1 MIKKIAMFL
10 AALVIGVA
18 TLAVPTAEVMADG
31 PSQHSQTTHQQVAAG
46 DSGTKTAILNKCGR
60 QADDED
66 GGGIMCLLK
75 EGLNIMTYVVGA
87 LGFAAIVW
95 CGILYLTA
103 GDNEEQ
109 VKKAKRRI
117 FEVIVGVALFILANA
132 IVQWLTGDAPDTSLI
147 VPPVI
152 YSIYG

>member
-1 MIKKIAMFL
+1 MLKKLTIF
-10 AALVIGVA
+10 VA
-18 TLAVPTAEVMADG
+18 TLVMGIAVLAAPTANVMADG
-31 PSQHSQTTHQQVAAG
+31 PSQHSQTTYQNVAVNDG
-46 DSGTKTAILNKCGR
+46 GTKTAILNKCGS
-60 QADDED
+60 QADDEN
-66 GGGIMCLLK
+66 GGGIMCLLR

-132 IVQWLTGDAPDTSLI
+132 IVQWLTGDTPDTGNI
-147 VPPVI
+147 FPPAI
-152 YSIYG
+152 YSIIG

>member
-1 MIKKIAMFL
+1 MKKFIIGLVAFFIGIITLNIPMIAV
-10 AALVIGVA
+10 AA
-18 TLAVPTAEVMADG
+18 
-31 PSQHSQTTHQQVAAG
+31 PSAHSQTTHQ
-46 DSGTKTAILNKCGR
+46 TNTAILKKCG
-60 QADDED
+60 AEANDPE

-75 EGLNIMTYVVGA
+75 EGLNIMTYIVGA

-117 FEVIVGVALFILANA
+117 FEIVVGVALFILANA
-132 IVQWLTGDAPDTSLI
+132 IVQWLTGDTPDTSVL
-147 VPPVI
+147 PTI
-152 YSIYG
+152 YAFLG